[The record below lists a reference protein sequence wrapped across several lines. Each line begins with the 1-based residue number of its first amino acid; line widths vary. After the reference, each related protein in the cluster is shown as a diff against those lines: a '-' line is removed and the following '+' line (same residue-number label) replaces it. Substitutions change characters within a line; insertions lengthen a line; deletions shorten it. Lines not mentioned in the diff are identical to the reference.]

1 MKVILGDKLY
11 DTETAELIGRH
22 ISADPNSLDGFWE
35 ELYRNKNDEFFL
47 IGEGGPYSK
56 YGKFIDSTWYTGG
69 SFYIVTESEARRW
82 AQYYHTTNEH
92 ATLF

>member
-22 ISADPNSLDGFWE
+22 ISADPYSLDGFWE

-47 IGEGGPYSK
+47 IS
-56 YGKFIDSTWYTGG
+56 
-69 SFYIVTESEARRW
+69 
-82 AQYYHTTNEH
+82 
-92 ATLF
+92 